1 MLSRCSIT
9 AQELW
14 LTGKNKQKGESMLID
29 TKKGSI
35 EVADITHKK
44 RRELYLEVK
53 TVFDSNDIESLHKLQ
68 DKFGVIAFGSEDK
81 FSKAMGKY
89 SAVEE
94 DEILVSIIMHYM
106 GMQSGNMT
114 GD

>member
-1 MLSRCSIT
+1 MV
-9 AQELW
+9 
-14 LTGKNKQKGESMLID
+14 ID

-35 EVADITHKK
+35 EVADISHKE
-44 RRELYLEVK
+44 RRKLYLKVK
-53 TVFDSNDIESLHKLQ
+53 TVFESNDMEALHNLQ
-68 DKFGVIAFGSEDK
+68 NEFGIIAFGSEEK
-81 FSKAMGKY
+81 FSKALGEY

-94 DEILVSIIMHYM
+94 DEILVSIIMRYM